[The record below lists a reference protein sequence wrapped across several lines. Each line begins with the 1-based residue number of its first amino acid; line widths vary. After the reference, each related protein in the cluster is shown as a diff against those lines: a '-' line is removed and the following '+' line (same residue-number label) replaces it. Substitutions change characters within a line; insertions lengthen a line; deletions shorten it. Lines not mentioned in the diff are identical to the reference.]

1 VFAAKTAAG
10 RNLAGFSLHPFP
22 TSFRPFAR
30 RLRGKESSSSSLH
43 PFPSI
48 ACGAR
53 LRWTRM
59 PSPSRSSRHSPPK
72 RKRSWGT
79 SHQPQSFHK
88 EPESLRRS
96 PEIASGSAAKQAPFF
111 VRPSFP
117 PRTGK
122 KLPASRLIYWY
133 RFLWIIWRSG
143 ATLILAVPCP
153 VARNAFK
160 TTSYIRFSFNGDV
173 RRTLLG

>member
-1 VFAAKTAAG
+1 MPSRQSLTKSRSGGWPTFTPPQNAAHAAHCG
-10 RNLAGFSLHPFP
+10 LVLHRRSYIRHQRESEAGEQA
-22 TSFRPFAR
+22 TSHSRFTKSQKVCVEVRKL
-30 RLRGKESSSSSLH
+30 LRGL
-43 PFPSI
+43 
-48 ACGAR
+48 
-53 LRWTRM
+53 LR
-59 PSPSRSSRHSPPK
+59 SRPRFSC
-72 RKRSWGT
+72 
-79 SHQPQSFHK
+79 
-88 EPESLRRS
+88 
-96 PEIASGSAAKQAPFF
+96 A
-111 VRPSFP
+111 RPSLP
-117 PRTGK
+117 GRCASERSATSSHPTGK